1 MILKTK
7 YRSNQT
13 EQVILKP
20 EIILTTNKTRQLF
33 LEDNESFVM
42 DDIVIVEHFP
52 ILNNVKGAVNN
63 EYFDENYDI

>member
-1 MILKTK
+1 MTK

-52 ILNNVKGAVNN
+52 ILNNVKGAVNK